1 MQTLSAGISLFLA
14 ELCLGLI
21 LAGIHR
27 FAPQDKCTRDW
38 ALGMLLTG
46 IGVLI
51 VTENG
56 GAPNSLKLLAG
67 NCAIIFGGVYYWWG
81 IRLFHRRSRSR
92 LGWLI
97 AAAFFLLFGAQLA
110 AGASLPARS
119 LLVSLFT
126 VLLLACDLFE
136 LVRPRPEPS
145 TFGRRLAISGAS
157 VLLLIYLLRLLLLVA
172 GQGGSLTRSSG
183 TVDVIVLFMIPMVGL
198 LLIGAGLMLMY
209 FERIIADNLR
219 LASEDALTGLPNR
232 RAIVGAGE
240 RALAHAL
247 RYREPLTV
255 AILDVDYFKSINDRF
270 GHDAGDQ
277 VLADI
282 GALLRRECRQ
292 PDLVGRYGGEEF
304 CILFPHTDRAA
315 AEIAAE
321 RILRAA
327 RSYRSRQDGGLTFSI
342 GMAVLE
348 QGWDETVE
356 WPALLK
362 VADQQLYLAKD
373 AGRDQCRCVAFRHAG
388 V

>member
-27 FAPQDKCTRDW
+27 FAPQDKCTRHW
-38 ALGMLLTG
+38 ALAMLLTG
-46 IGVLI
+46 VGVLI

-56 GAPNSLKLLAG
+56 GAPNPLKLLLG
-67 NCAIIFGGVYYWWG
+67 NFAIIFGGVHYWWG
-81 IRLFHRRSRSR
+81 IRLFLRRSRCR

-97 AAAFFLLFGAQLA
+97 AGAFLMLFGALLA
-110 AGASLPARS
+110 ADATLWARS

-126 VLLLACDLFE
+126 VLLLALDLFE
-136 LVRPRPEPS
+136 LLRPQPEPP
-145 TFGRRLAISGAS
+145 TFGRQLAIGGAG
-157 VLLLIYLLRLLLLVA
+157 VLLLIYLLRVLLLVI
-172 GQGGSLTRSSG
+172 GQGGSLRQNSG

-198 LLIGAGLMLMY
+198 LLVGAGLMLMY

-232 RAIVGAGE
+232 RAITAAGE
-240 RALAHAL
+240 RALAQAR

-255 AILDVDYFKSINDRF
+255 AILDIDYFKSINDRY
-270 GHDAGDQ
+270 GHDVGDQ

-282 GALLRRECRQ
+282 GELLRRECRQ

-304 CILFPHTDRAA
+304 CILFPHAGRVA
-315 AEIAAE
+315 AEVTAE

-327 RSYRSRQDGGLTFSI
+327 RGYRSRQDHGLTVSI

-348 QGWDETVE
+348 PGRDQAVE

-362 VADQQLYLAKD
+362 AADQQLYLAKD
-373 AGRDQCRCVAFRHAG
+373 AGRDRYCLSMYHAPRA
-388 V
+388 